1 MTQSHLKNQTI
12 YQVYVRNHTKEGTFQ
27 ALLKDLPRIQQLGAT
42 ILYLLPIHPIGK
54 EARKGTLGSPYSI
67 VDYYS
72 INPELG
78 TLDDFKV
85 LVKEAHKLGLSVMM
99 DIVFNHTSRD
109 AVWVQDHPDYYYRKN
124 GQLAN
129 RVGDWSDIADL
140 DLTRDDVRQA
150 LIKVLEYWT
159 SFGIDAYR
167 CDVAPIIPLSFWKDA
182 RAAVDK
188 INKDVFWLSE
198 SVHPHFIEY
207 LRGEGFLA
215 HSDAEMYQV
224 FDILY
229 DYDVHEFLKNYL
241 TKNGELKT
249 YLRMAEAQGYMYPAN
264 YIKAHF
270 LENHDIERIHGL
282 VSNKLM
288 LRNLTAWSFFQNGI
302 GFVYAGQETLNKQT
316 PNLFD
321 KDTIDLTVKDE
332 SFYTFIQTLIR
343 LKKLPAF
350 SSVRKFEINEHPLQ
364 AHLIEATLKSPDGV
378 IHGIFNLSKDERP
391 IYVSL
396 KDGDYTD
403 LISQQTVRVER
414 GILRVSEPLM
424 LRIEG

>member
-1 MTQSHLKNQTI
+1 
-12 YQVYVRNHTKEGTFQ
+12 
-27 ALLKDLPRIQQLGAT
+27 
-42 ILYLLPIHPIGK
+42 
-54 EARKGTLGSPYSI
+54 
-67 VDYYS
+67 
-72 INPELG
+72 
-78 TLDDFKV
+78 
-85 LVKEAHKLGLSVMM
+85 
-99 DIVFNHTSRD
+99 
-109 AVWVQDHPDYYYRKN
+109 
-124 GQLAN
+124 
-129 RVGDWSDIADL
+129 VGDWSDIADL
-140 DLTRDDVRQA
+140 DLTRDDVRHA

-182 RAAVDK
+182 RAAVEK

-249 YLRMAEAQGYMYPAN
+249 YLRMAEAQGYVYPAN

-270 LENHDIERIHGL
+270 LENHDIERIYGL

-288 LRNLTAWSFFQNGI
+288 LHNLTAWSFFQNGI
-302 GFVYAGQETLNKQT
+302 GFVYAGQETLNKKT
-316 PNLFD
+316 PNLFN
-321 KDTIDLTVKDE
+321 KDTIDLTIKDS

-350 SSVRKFEINEHPLQ
+350 ASVRKFEINEHPLQ

-378 IHGIFNLSKDERP
+378 LHGIFNLSKDERP

-396 KDGDYTD
+396 KDGDYID